1 MIAKHASPAVKKAW
15 YPLFL
20 DLSASR
26 CLVVGAGRVGCRKID
41 ALLRGGVGEILVLD
55 TAWPAMQETWTAGLQ
70 QAMTAGRVVFCQ
82 RQFRAQDVNGCALVF
97 AATGDRKVNAAV
109 TAAARERGIPCNS
122 ADAPYAGDFM
132 TPARVDAGDIC
143 LALCTGGESPALSA
157 RIRREVA
164 AWLGERYDGLC
175 RLMGCLRP
183 LVLALGHDSE
193 HNGELF
199 RRIVQS
205 PLAECLAQ
213 RDREASERLLR
224 ELLPQEL
231 HPNIAEL
238 LDESV

>member
-55 TAWPAMQETWTAGLQ
+55 TAWPAMQEAWTAGLQ
-70 QAMTAGRVVFCQ
+70 QAMTAGRAVFCQ

-97 AATGDRKVNAAV
+97 AATGDREVNAAV

-143 LALCTGGESPALSA
+143 L
-157 RIRREVA
+157 
-164 AWLGERYDGLC
+164 
-175 RLMGCLRP
+175 
-183 LVLALGHDSE
+183 E

-205 PLAECLAQ
+205 PLAERLAQ